1 AADKV
6 ERPEPKGPHK
16 RELPRRPFHFYTD
29 FRYDEGRGGRVDK
42 NRFVKFG
49 VGIVVLFLLGV
60 FLKLAKP
67 VLIPFCL
74 ALLFAFAV
82 APALDFLVRRKVPKS
97 IALVV
102 ILLLT
107 FAVLY
112 LIGTVFYASG
122 KSFADELP
130 SYNEMAKSLLERID
144 HIVPDPRLK
153 VGLTD
158 WVNGLNVA
166 RMGTLFISALGPFFS
181 FMSQLLIIFVFM
193 IFILSGRGRM
203 TKKFAEAFPPD
214 QASALGK
221 AAFRINCEIQK
232 YLGVKTLTNLLIGV
246 LVTAVLAVFGVRF
259 AIVFGVLAFFFNY
272 VPALG
277 AIVSV
282 VLPVLLTTF
291 LEGSFSLKVGLVL
304 ALLATVHVALRRFLE
319 RRLMGK
325 ELELSPLLVL
335 FSLFF
340 WAWLWGIPGMVLAVP
355 ILAVI
360 KIVFA
365 NVPALRFL
373 ETMMDK

>member
-1 AADKV
+1 M
-6 ERPEPKGPHK
+6 
-16 RELPRRPFHFYTD
+16 
-29 FRYDEGRGGRVDK
+29 DK

-49 VGIVVLFLLGV
+49 VGIVVLFLVGV

-67 VLIPFCL
+67 ILIPFCL

-82 APALDFLVRRKVPKS
+82 APTLDFLVRRKVPKS
-97 IALVV
+97 LALVA

-122 KSFADELP
+122 KSFAAELP
-130 SYNEMAKSLLERID
+130 SYSEMVKSFLAGID
-144 HIVPDPRLK
+144 QIIPDPRLK

-158 WVNGLNVA
+158 WVNGLNVDKLGA
-166 RMGTLFISALGPFFS
+166 FLISALGPFFS

-193 IFILSGRGRM
+193 TFILAGRGRM

-214 QASALGK
+214 QASVLGK
-221 AAFRINCEIQK
+221 AAVRINCEIQK
-232 YLGVKTLTNLLIGV
+232 YLAAKTLTNLLIGV
-246 LVTAVLAVFGVRF
+246 LVTSVLAVFRVPF
-259 AIVFGVLAFFFNY
+259 AVVFGVLAFLFNY
-272 VPALG
+272 IPTLG
-277 AIVSV
+277 AVASV
-282 VLPVLLTTF
+282 ALPVLLAVF
-291 LEGSFSLKVGLVL
+291 LEGSLSLKVGLVL
-304 ALLATVHVALRRFLE
+304 ALLTAIHVALRRFLE

-340 WAWLWGIPGMVLAVP
+340 WAWLWGIPGMILAVP
-355 ILAVI
+355 ILAVM

-365 NVPALRFL
+365 NVPSFRFL
-373 ETMMDK
+373 GTMMDK

>member
-1 AADKV
+1 
-6 ERPEPKGPHK
+6 
-16 RELPRRPFHFYTD
+16 
-29 FRYDEGRGGRVDK
+29 VDK

-49 VGIVVLFLLGV
+49 AGIVVLFLLGV

-74 ALLFAFAV
+74 ALLFSFAV

-97 IALVV
+97 LALAV

-122 KSFADELP
+122 KSFAAELP
-130 SYNEMAKSLLERID
+130 SYNEIVKSFLERID
-144 HIVPDPRLK
+144 HVVPDPRLK

-158 WVNGLNVA
+158 WVNGLNVGKV
-166 RMGTLFISALGPFFS
+166 GTFFLSALGPFVS
-181 FMSQLLIIFVFM
+181 FMSQLLIVFVFM
-193 IFILSGRGRM
+193 IFILAGRGRM
-203 TKKFAEAFPPD
+203 AKKFGEAFPPD
-214 QASALGK
+214 QASTLGK
-221 AAFRINCEIQK
+221 AAVRINCEIQK
-232 YLGVKTLTNLLIGV
+232 YLAVKTLTNLLIGV
-246 LVTAVLAVFGVRF
+246 TVTSVLAVFGVRF
-259 AIVFGVLAFFFNY
+259 AFVFGVLAFLFNY
-272 VPALG
+272 IPTLG
-277 AIVSV
+277 AVASV
-282 VLPVLLTTF
+282 ALPVLLAVF
-291 LEGSFSLKVGLVL
+291 LEGSLSLKVGLVL
-304 ALLATVHVALRRFLE
+304 ALLTAIHVALRRFLE

-340 WAWLWGIPGMVLAVP
+340 WAWLWGIPGMILAVP
-355 ILAVI
+355 ILAVM

-365 NVPALRFL
+365 NVPPLRFL

>member
-1 AADKV
+1 M
-6 ERPEPKGPHK
+6 
-16 RELPRRPFHFYTD
+16 
-29 FRYDEGRGGRVDK
+29 DK

-82 APALDFLVRRKVPKS
+82 APALDFLVRRKIPKS
-97 IALVV
+97 LALVV

-130 SYNEMAKSLLERID
+130 SYNEMAKSLLERIE
-144 HIVPDPRLK
+144 HLFPDPRLQ

-166 RMGTLFISALGPFFS
+166 RMGTIFISALGPFFS

-232 YLGVKTLTNLLIGV
+232 YLGVKTLTNLLVGA

-259 AIVFGVLAFFFNY
+259 AVVFGVLAFFFNY

-282 VLPVLLTTF
+282 VLPVLLAIF
-291 LEGSFSLKVGLVL
+291 LEGSFTLKVGLVL
-304 ALLATVHVALRRFLE
+304 ALLTTVHVALRRFLE

-340 WAWLWGIPGMVLAVP
+340 WAWLWGIPGMILAVP
-355 ILAVI
+355 ILAVS

-365 NVPALRFL
+365 NVPSLRFL

>member
-1 AADKV
+1 M
-6 ERPEPKGPHK
+6 
-16 RELPRRPFHFYTD
+16 
-29 FRYDEGRGGRVDK
+29 DK

-97 IALVV
+97 LALAV

-112 LIGTVFYASG
+112 FIGTVFYASG
-122 KSFADELP
+122 KSLAAELP
-130 SYNEMAKSLLERID
+130 SYNEMMKSFLEGID
-144 HIVPDPRLK
+144 QVIPDPRLK

-166 RMGTLFISALGPFFS
+166 RLGTFLVSALGPFFS

-214 QASALGK
+214 QASTLGK
-221 AAFRINCEIQK
+221 TAVRINCEIQK
-232 YLGVKTLTNLLIGV
+232 YLAVKTLVNLLIGV

-259 AIVFGVLAFFFNY
+259 AVVFGVLAFLFNY
-272 VPALG
+272 VPTLG
-277 AIVSV
+277 AVVSV
-282 VLPVLLTTF
+282 ALPVFLAGF
-291 LEGSFSLKVGLVL
+291 LEGSFSSKVGLVL
-304 ALLATVHVALRRFLE
+304 AILTAVHLGLHRFLE

-325 ELELSPLLVL
+325 ELELSPLLAL

-340 WAWLWGIPGMVLAVP
+340 WAWLWGIPGMILAVP
-355 ILAVI
+355 ILAVM

-365 NVPALRFL
+365 NVPSLRFL

>member
-1 AADKV
+1 M
-6 ERPEPKGPHK
+6 
-16 RELPRRPFHFYTD
+16 
-29 FRYDEGRGGRVDK
+29 DK

-49 VGIVVLFLLGV
+49 VGIVVLFLIGV

-67 VLIPFCL
+67 VLIPFCM

-97 IALVV
+97 VALVV

-122 KSFADELP
+122 KSFAAELP
-130 SYNEMAKSLLERID
+130 SYNEMVKSFLERID
-144 HIVPDPRLK
+144 HVVPDPRLK

-158 WVNGLNVA
+158 WINGLNVG
-166 RMGTLFISALGPFFS
+166 RLGTFLVSALGPFFS
-181 FMSQLLIIFVFM
+181 FMSQLLLVFVFM
-193 IFILSGRGRM
+193 IFILAGRGRM
-203 TKKFAEAFPPD
+203 AKKFGEAFPPD
-214 QASALGK
+214 HASTLSR
-221 AAFRINCEIQK
+221 AAVRINSEIQK
-232 YLGVKTLTNLLIGV
+232 YLAVKTLTNLLIGV

-259 AIVFGVLAFFFNY
+259 AVVFGVLAFLFNY
-272 VPALG
+272 VPTLG
-277 AIVSV
+277 AVVSV
-282 VLPVLLTTF
+282 ALPVLLAVF

-304 ALLATVHVALRRFLE
+304 AVLAAVHVALHRFLE

-325 ELELSPLLVL
+325 ELDLSPLLVL

-340 WAWLWGIPGMVLAVP
+340 WAWLWGIPGMILAVP
-355 ILAVI
+355 ILAVM

-365 NVPALRFL
+365 NVPSFHFL

>member
-1 AADKV
+1 M
-6 ERPEPKGPHK
+6 
-16 RELPRRPFHFYTD
+16 
-29 FRYDEGRGGRVDK
+29 DK

-67 VLIPFCL
+67 ILIPFCL

-97 IALVV
+97 VALVV

-112 LIGTVFYASG
+112 LIGTVFYTSG
-122 KSFADELP
+122 KSFGAELP
-130 SYNEMAKSLLERID
+130 SYNEMVKSFLERID
-144 HIVPDPRLK
+144 HVVPDPRLK

-158 WVNGLNVA
+158 WVKGLNVGKL
-166 RMGTLFISALGPFFS
+166 GTLLVSALGPFFS
-181 FMSQLLIIFVFM
+181 FMSQLLLVFVFM
-193 IFILSGRGRM
+193 IFILAGRGRM

-214 QASALGK
+214 QASTLGK
-221 AAFRINCEIQK
+221 AAIRINCEIQK
-232 YLGVKTLTNLLIGV
+232 YLAVKTLTNLLIGV
-246 LVTAVLAVFGVRF
+246 LVTAALAVFGVRF
-259 AIVFGVLAFFFNY
+259 AVVFGVLAFLFNY
-272 VPALG
+272 VPTLG
-277 AIVSV
+277 AVVSV
-282 VLPVLLTTF
+282 ALPVLLAVF

-304 ALLATVHVALRRFLE
+304 AVLTAVHVALHRFLE

-325 ELELSPLLVL
+325 ELDLSPLLVL

-340 WAWLWGIPGMVLAVP
+340 WAWLWDIPGMILAVP
-355 ILAVI
+355 ILAVM

-365 NVPALRFL
+365 NVPSLRFL

>member
-1 AADKV
+1 M
-6 ERPEPKGPHK
+6 
-16 RELPRRPFHFYTD
+16 
-29 FRYDEGRGGRVDK
+29 DK

-67 VLIPFCL
+67 VLVPFCL

-97 IALVV
+97 LALVV

-112 LIGTVFYASG
+112 FIGTVFYANG
-122 KSFADELP
+122 KSFAAELP
-130 SYNEMAKSLLERID
+130 SYNEMMKSFLEGID
-144 HIVPDPRLK
+144 HVVPDPRLK

-166 RMGTLFISALGPFFS
+166 RVGTFLVSALGPFFS

-193 IFILSGRGRM
+193 IFILAGRGRM

-214 QASALGK
+214 QASTLGK
-221 AAFRINCEIQK
+221 AAVRINCEIQK
-232 YLGVKTLTNLLIGV
+232 YLAVKTLVNLLIGV

-259 AIVFGVLAFFFNY
+259 AVVFGVLAYLFNY
-272 VPALG
+272 VPTLG
-277 AIVSV
+277 AVVSV
-282 VLPVLLTTF
+282 ALPFLLAVF
-291 LEGSFSLKVGLVL
+291 LEGSLSLKVGLVL
-304 ALLATVHVALRRFLE
+304 AILTAVHVALKRFLE

-325 ELELSPLLVL
+325 ELELSPLLAL

-340 WAWLWGIPGMVLAVP
+340 WAWLWGIPGMILAIP
-355 ILAVI
+355 ILAVM

-365 NVPALRFL
+365 NVPSLRFL
-373 ETMMDK
+373 ETIMDK